1 MSRRL
6 TDQTG
11 VSEHAGFPNA
21 ATDTSLAALDLNQ
34 LLIRHSVSTYML
46 RLRGNQ
52 WEAVG
57 IFDGDILIVDR
68 GLDPR
73 RSDLVVW
80 WRENSF
86 AVSHFQ
92 RIPAGAI
99 LWGVVTAV
107 IHQTRRS
114 S

>member
-6 TDQTG
+6 TDQAG

-34 LLIRHSVSTYML
+34 LLIRHSVSTYLL

-52 WEAVG
+52 WENVG

-68 GLDPR
+68 ALDPR

-80 WRENSF
+80 WHENSF

-92 RIPAGAI
+92 HTPATAVF
-99 LWGVVTAV
+99 WGVVTTI